1 MKCRQPTRD
10 SLFSFCARALLVLL
24 LFIAFAANAIAQ
36 NVQAPP
42 TDEEKEIDKAQL
54 QQIWNALTAYIA
66 DKGKTP
72 DFLSDLVPN
81 YLPDK
86 NILISPV
93 DKRKGKDKQITE
105 EDPKLPCSYRYT
117 FGARLWNGKGRE
129 TFREVK
135 QMQMQ
140 EYGTVVPILRC
151 FHYKRVLNIAYSGEF
166 YETGITAW
174 ESDPDSKPMI
184 EKLGLG
190 PGFKDGQFTS
200 LTVVDKETG
209 QPIADAEVRLTK
221 RQYFW
226 QPLPDRTLKTK
237 ADGTVEVPLGI
248 GTEPGSRFVTVSVAK
263 PGYAAAP
270 ELWNHSNFR
279 FQHTI
284 SLVRSATIG
293 GVVRGKDD
301 APLPEA
307 KVTVKLI
314 SSKKGGLTV
323 EETYATV
330 QTDAS
335 GHWTCDTVPADFSHL
350 ILQVTHPAMHD
361 GTFQCKAEE
370 KGKNA
375 VQRDT
380 LLAQKADL
388 VLIPANVISGT
399 VNDIQGHAVPN
410 AEIFIHPRILRTA
423 NQSNSSGDTEPTI
436 AQPLKTNAAGSF
448 SLHWKYSEDVIVTV
462 LSADHAPAQQGATVT
477 EKMQPL
483 QFTLSEGYS
492 ISGRVVDTNEKP
504 LADTAIVL
512 FTLGHNG
519 VPNRKQV
526 ATTDQDGRFTWQK
539 APNSRVALL
548 FLRDGYSGVIK
559 DFTPNSSQET
569 LIKMAKPEKE

>member
-1 MKCRQPTRD
+1 MSRRQPTRAP
-10 SLFSFCARALLVLL
+10 LFSFCARAILILLH
-24 LFIAFAANAIAQ
+24 FIAFAASATAQ

-42 TDEEKEIDKAQL
+42 TDAEKEIDKAQL
-54 QQIWNALTAYIA
+54 QQIWNAVTAYIA

-93 DKRKGKDKQITE
+93 DKRRGKDKQITE

-117 FGARLWNGKGRE
+117 FGARLWGKGKE

-190 PGFKDGQFTS
+190 PGFKDGEFTS
-200 LTVVDKETG
+200 LTVADKETG
-209 QPIADAEVRLTK
+209 KPIADAEVRLTK

-248 GTEPGSRFVTVSVAK
+248 GSEPGSRFLTVAVAK

-270 ELWNHSNFR
+270 ELWNSSNFR
-279 FQHTI
+279 LQRTL
-284 SLVRSATIG
+284 SLARSATIG
-293 GVVRGKDD
+293 GVVRRKDD

-307 KVTVKLI
+307 KVTVKLV
-314 SSKKGGLTV
+314 SLKKDGSTF

-330 QTDAS
+330 QTDTN
-335 GHWTCDTVPADFSHL
+335 GRWTCDTVPADFSHL
-350 ILQVTHPAMHD
+350 ILQVAHPAMQD
-361 GTFQCKAEE
+361 GTFQCNTEE
-370 KGKNA
+370 KGKDA
-375 VQRDT
+375 LPRDT

-388 VLIPANVISGT
+388 ALIPANVISGT
-399 VNDIQGHAVPN
+399 VTDTQGRAVPD
-410 AEIFIHPRILRTA
+410 AEIFILPRVLRTA
-423 NQSNSSGDTEPTI
+423 KQPSSGGETEPTT
-436 AQPLKTNAAGSF
+436 ARPLKTDTAGGF

-462 LSADHAPAQQGATVT
+462 LSANHAPAQQGATVT
-477 EKMQPL
+477 DKLQPL
-483 QFTLSEGYS
+483 QFTLSEGHS

-504 LADTAIVL
+504 LAETSIVL
-512 FTLGHNG
+512 FTLGLNG
-519 VPNRKQV
+519 LPNRKQV

-539 APNSRVALL
+539 APNGRVALL

-559 DFTPNSSQET
+559 DFTPNSPQEA
-569 LIKMAKPEKE
+569 LIRMTKPEKE